1 MGVPALPRESWPP
14 FPDDRKS
21 KGVSLDRRHSCPVA
35 IRSV

>member
-21 KGVSLDRRHSCPVA
+21 KRVLLERRRCCPVA